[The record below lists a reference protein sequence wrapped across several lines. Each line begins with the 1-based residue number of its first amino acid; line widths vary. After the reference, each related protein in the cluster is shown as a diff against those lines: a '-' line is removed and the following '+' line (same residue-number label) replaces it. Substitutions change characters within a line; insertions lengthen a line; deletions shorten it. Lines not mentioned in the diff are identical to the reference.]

1 MTDNESAKKPQQQS
15 LWNRDFILII
25 LISLFTFFGFQM
37 LMPTLPMY
45 AKQLGGSDATA
56 GLVIGV
62 FAISALLAR
71 PISGYALDRFG
82 RQYLLFAGLLLFTI
96 STIAYHQAAT
106 LLLLLLI
113 RFVHGFA
120 WGLGSTASSTVATD
134 LIPKGRLG
142 EGMGYFG
149 LASTISMAL
158 APAAG
163 LWIVSYAGFDA
174 LFSVSTAMVAIA
186 VALTFLVRYPA
197 VGLSEQKTFSL
208 FEKTAIK
215 PAVVIFFLTMTYGAI
230 VSFLAIHANQ
240 IGISNIGPFFSVY
253 AIALFVTRP
262 MSGKLSDKKGSDVM
276 VIPGIIC
283 VMAAMVVLALSDTM
297 NGFLVSAALY
307 GVGFGAAMPSLQALS
322 VTNTPPD
329 RRGAANGTFFVGFDL
344 GIGLSSILWGAVSQV
359 VGYSA
364 MFLWTLIP
372 TLAALIFY
380 LMTRPKV
387 KRGS

>member
-1 MTDNESAKKPQQQS
+1 
-15 LWNRDFILII
+15 
-25 LISLFTFFGFQM
+25 
-37 LMPTLPMY
+37 MPTLPMF
-45 AKQLGGSDATA
+45 AKQLGGSDASA

-71 PISGYALDRFG
+71 PVSGYALDRFG

-96 STIAYHQAAT
+96 STIAYHQAGT
-106 LLLLLLI
+106 LLLLLMI

-149 LASTISMAL
+149 LSSTISMAL

-163 LWIVSYAGFDA
+163 LWIVSNAGFDA

-186 VALTFLVRYPA
+186 VALTFVIRYPA
-197 VGLSEQKTFSL
+197 VGLSEKTNFSL
-208 FEKTAIK
+208 LEKTAIK

-230 VSFLAIHANQ
+230 VSFLALYANQ

-262 MSGKLSDKKGSDVM
+262 MAGKLSDKKGFDIM

-297 NGFLVSAALY
+297 NGLLVAAALY

-322 VTNTPPD
+322 VIATPPD
-329 RRGAANGTFFVGFDL
+329 RRGAANGTFFIGFDL

-364 MFLWTLIP
+364 MFLWTLLP
-372 TLAALIFY
+372 TLAALFFY
-380 LMTRPKV
+380 LMNRSKV
-387 KRGS
+387 KRG

>member
-1 MTDNESAKKPQQQS
+1 MTDNESASKPQQQT
-15 LWNRDFILII
+15 LWNRDFILIL
-25 LISLFTFFGFQM
+25 LISLFTFVGFQM
-37 LMPTLPMY
+37 LMPTLPMF

-71 PISGYALDRFG
+71 PVSGYALDRFG

-96 STIAYHQAAT
+96 STIAYHQATT
-106 LLLLLLI
+106 LLILLMI

-149 LASTISMAL
+149 LASTASMAL

-163 LWIVSYAGFDA
+163 LWIVSNAGFDA

-186 VALTFLVRYPA
+186 VALTFVIRYPA
-197 VGLSEQKTFSL
+197 VGLSEHTTFSL
-208 FEKTAIK
+208 LEKTAIK

-230 VSFLAIHANQ
+230 VSFLALYANQ

-262 MSGKLSDKKGSDVM
+262 MAGKLSDKKGFDIM
-276 VIPGIIC
+276 VIPGIVC
-283 VMAAMVVLALSDTM
+283 VMAAMIVLALSDTM
-297 NGFLVSAALY
+297 NGFLVAAALY

-322 VTNTPPD
+322 VIATPPD
-329 RRGAANGTFFVGFDL
+329 RRGAANSTFFIGFDL
-344 GIGLSSILWGAVSQV
+344 GIGLSSILWGAVSQA
-359 VGYSA
+359 VGYSM
-364 MFLWTLIP
+364 MFLYTLLP
-372 TLAALIFY
+372 TLAALAFY
-380 LMTRPKV
+380 LLNRPKV